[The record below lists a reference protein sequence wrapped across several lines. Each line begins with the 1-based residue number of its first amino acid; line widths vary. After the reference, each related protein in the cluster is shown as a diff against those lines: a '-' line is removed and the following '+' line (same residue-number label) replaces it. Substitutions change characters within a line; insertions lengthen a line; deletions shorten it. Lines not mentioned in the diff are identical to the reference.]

1 MLSASDTCGKTSKNE
16 RDERGT
22 VLEIEIRTN
31 VLNDL
36 FGLSNRIELEG
47 RDSIVLRELLHLW
60 ETGYGRKILERVLDG
75 PNLREE
81 IVFLVNDQTVGALNG
96 LDTAICDGDRLV
108 ILGAVTGG

>member
-1 MLSASDTCGKTSKNE
+1 M
-16 RDERGT
+16 
-22 VLEIEIRTN
+22 EIEIRTN

-36 FGLSNRIELEG
+36 FGLTNRIEVEG

-60 ETGYGRKILERVLDG
+60 GTEHGRKVLERVLDG

-81 IVFLVNDQTVGALNG
+81 VVFLVNDQNVGALNG